1 MIHIGLCDDD
11 KASLKIISTY
21 LQKFMNEFEK
31 EVWITLF
38 TNGEEII
45 RYLDEEKRLDIA
57 FLTGHAEYALE
68 AFEVEAAGYLV
79 KPVNE
84 RKLKRLLVKSLKEA
98 AAEKSRM
105 KLSSLTVTD
114 ENIKKK
120 IQQNKILYIE
130 KNRNQSLIY
139 TAEHIYCVYESMKSL
154 AEKVDEFLW
163 QINQGLIVNCSYII
177 KIEKGKVWLK
187 NGLDY
192 TIGRRYLKEVKGKY
206 FDMTKTQD

>member
-31 EVWITLF
+31 EVRITLF

-98 AAEKSRM
+98 AAEQSRM

-139 TAEHIYCVYESMKSL
+139 TTEHIYCVYESMKSL

-192 TIGRRYLKEVKGKY
+192 TIGRRYLKEVKEKY

>member
-1 MIHIGLCDDD
+1 MDIAFLDIDMAG
-11 KASLKIISTY
+11 KNGIQTAYELK
-21 LQKFMNEFEK
+21 
-31 EVWITLF
+31 
-38 TNGEEII
+38 
-45 RYLDEEKRLDIA
+45 KRNRQLIIA

-98 AAEKSRM
+98 AAEQSRM

-139 TAEHIYCVYESMKSL
+139 TTEHIYCVYESMKSL

>member
-31 EVWITLF
+31 EVRITLF

-45 RYLDEEKRLDIA
+45 RYLDEEKRLDIAFLDIDMAGKNGIQTAYELKKRNRQLIIA

-98 AAEKSRM
+98 AAEQSRM

-120 IQQNKILYIE
+120 IQ
-130 KNRNQSLIY
+130 
-139 TAEHIYCVYESMKSL
+139 
-154 AEKVDEFLW
+154 

-192 TIGRRYLKEVKGKY
+192 TFGRRYLKEVKGKY

>member
-31 EVWITLF
+31 EVRITLF

-57 FLTGHAEYALE
+57 FLDIDMAGKNGIQTAYELE

-98 AAEKSRM
+98 AAEQSRM

-139 TAEHIYCVYESMKSL
+139 TTEHIYCVY
-154 AEKVDEFLW
+154 EFLW

>member
-31 EVWITLF
+31 EVRITLF

-45 RYLDEEKRLDIA
+45 RYLDEEKHLDIAFLDIDMAGKNGIQTAYELKKRNRQLIIA

-98 AAEKSRM
+98 AAEQSRM

-120 IQQNKILYIE
+120 IQ
-130 KNRNQSLIY
+130 
-139 TAEHIYCVYESMKSL
+139 
-154 AEKVDEFLW
+154 

>member
-1 MIHIGLCDDD
+1 M
-11 KASLKIISTY
+11 
-21 LQKFMNEFEK
+21 
-31 EVWITLF
+31 
-38 TNGEEII
+38 
-45 RYLDEEKRLDIA
+45 
-57 FLTGHAEYALE
+57 
-68 AFEVEAAGYLV
+68 
-79 KPVNE
+79 
-84 RKLKRLLVKSLKEA
+84 KSLKEA